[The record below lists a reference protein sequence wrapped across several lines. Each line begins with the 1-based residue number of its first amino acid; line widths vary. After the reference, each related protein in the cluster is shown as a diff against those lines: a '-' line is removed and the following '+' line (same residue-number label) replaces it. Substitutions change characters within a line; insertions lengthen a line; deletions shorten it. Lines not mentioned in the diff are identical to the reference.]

1 MIANLDYAFAEVTE
15 RMMKL
20 SLMAAA
26 LAMPIAASAN
36 AALASQAPVSS
47 QTTACELHVFPTNEI
62 IDSSNSYNDSDHCLA
77 GVLIGGLLSSAQSG
91 GTGKLKAS
99 ALEQMKA
106 YLPPAAQIEEL
117 KIAGVLSVL
126 KLPADTK
133 IVEEAPLPRAY
144 QKPSDPALLPAY
156 AEYMTALKK
165 SRAIKS
171 STSACY
177 RELIIVALSVAKNLG
192 TLKITSEF
200 VYRTFDTQYVES
212 HLYDGENSVPKPD
225 RFPARPGVSDAEA
238 EAALKEAF
246 RMNFT
251 AWVARRVKT

>member
-1 MIANLDYAFAEVTE
+1 
-15 RMMKL
+15 MKL
-20 SLMAAA
+20 PLLVAA
-26 LAMPIAASAN
+26 LVMPIMASAN
-36 AALASQAPVSS
+36 AAAASQAPLSG
-47 QTTACELHVFPTNEI
+47 QTTVCELHVFPTNEI
-62 IDSSNSYNDSDHCLA
+62 IDSSNSFNDSDHGLA
-77 GVLIGGLLSSAQSG
+77 GVLVGALLSSAQSA

-156 AEYMTALKK
+156 AEYMAALKK
-165 SRAIKS
+165 SRAIKP
-171 STSACY
+171 STSICY
-177 RELIIVALSVAKNLG
+177 RELIIVSLSVAKNLG
-192 TLKITSEF
+192 TLKVSSEF
-200 VYRTFDTQYVES
+200 VYRTFDAQYVES

-225 RFPARPGVSDAEA
+225 RFPAQTGIPDAEA

-246 RMNFT
+246 RTNFIR
-251 AWVARRVKT
+251 WVARRVKT